1 MSESVDKKAL
11 AMACAEEMMRNDF
24 ASRALDMQIEDMDE
38 GYARVSMK
46 VRQDML
52 NGHATCHGGMI
63 FSLADSAFAFACNS
77 QNLAAVAASCSI
89 DYLLPGRENDVLT
102 AIADVAH
109 QGARNGV
116 YDIKV
121 SNQRGE
127 QIALFRGRSARIKT
141 TVLPVEETNK
151 EEN

>member
-1 MSESVDKKAL
+1 MNDTRDKKAL
-11 AMACAEEMMRNDF
+11 AEACAQEMLRNDF
-24 ASRALDMQIEDMDE
+24 ATKALGMQIDDMDE
-38 GYARVSMK
+38 GYARLSMT

-52 NGHATCHGGMI
+52 NGYATCHGGMI

-89 DYLLPGRENDVLT
+89 EFLLPGREGDTLT

-109 QGARNGV
+109 QGARNGI

-121 SNQRGE
+121 SNQHKE
-127 QIALFRGRSARIKT
+127 LIAIFRGRSARIKT
-141 TVLPVEETNK
+141 AVLPSP
-151 EEN
+151 